1 MIKQTTE
8 IFKLSLDGIF
18 DISDSRI
25 SSRNLN
31 MFKIKYHCYH
41 CNQVHTK
48 ILTTSSSRISQTRVT
63 YIRESSGLSSNFIPS
78 EFNKLDFNFK
88 TVIRTDDEVL
98 ENLVCKNC
106 NTELKKILAT
116 SACGLSGNRVAHT
129 ARKVEYESGKVSY
142 IINYITPRVV
152 YSTGRLFLEK
162 TTSIVS
168 KLPSGRIY
176 IIPNKVGDFR
186 VSKSDV
192 KDIFSVFKNTFA
204 DDFNFKVSDYFLNMN
219 SAIRDLFKFADLQY
233 GDSTLGDAITNFKDN
248 LITHHPVL
256 AKEFRQVN
264 YGKGYTVEYNQFKKN
279 CFRKIYR
286 DINNGKI
293 KDFLKFGLSIN
304 LNKDLKK
311 QMVYFVGVIPFVIKL
326 LEIGYKDQEISNFIK
341 DVISSQEIEFNKDS
355 TYSDLLRVVN
365 HALED
370 VHTLKSLEN
379 VTFSNSKAM
388 TTVKRIYAGNKKMH
402 KSWNSEIQDTLRMI
416 IYLMDRV
423 ETYRFPRNMTPE
435 THDIVMKSYND
446 LRALEALER
455 QNREAQ
461 KELHVLADMDFEIEC
476 NENYYIHEPKHGK
489 DLIMCGIEMSIC
501 VGSYVNSISEG
512 RHVYMVREKG
522 TDKYVACLEVNG
534 SKYEI
539 EKQDDM
545 ADAVSEVF
553 ENEIKMVSDLKL
565 NQSKLI
571 RNGRVGT
578 NSELYE
584 VVSEFCTK
592 NKIDFSNCYD
602 MVTANQEAVV

>member
-8 IFKLSLDGIF
+8 VFKLSLDGIF

-31 MFKIKYHCYH
+31 MLKIKYHCYH
-41 CNQVHTK
+41 CNQVHNK
-48 ILTTSSSRISQTRVT
+48 IVTINSPRVAQSVVKYVHEKEGT
-63 YIRESSGLSSNFIPS
+63 NVNPS
-78 EFNKLDFNFK
+78 IHLDKIDFDFK
-88 TVIRTDDEVL
+88 TNILSDDEVL
-98 ENLVCKNC
+98 ENIVCKNC
-106 NTELKKILAT
+106 NTELKKILLAT
-116 SACGLSGNRVAHT
+116 ACGLSPNPVIHT

-168 KLPSGRIY
+168 KLPNGRIY
-176 IIPNKVGDFR
+176 IIPKKIGDFR
-186 VSKSDV
+186 IVQGELNR
-192 KDIFSVFKNTFA
+192 IFSIFRNTFE
-204 DDFNFKVSDYFLNMN
+204 DDFDLKVSDYLLNMN

-233 GDSTLGDAITNFKDN
+233 GDLTLSDAITTFKDN
-248 LITHHPVL
+248 LITHHPTL
-256 AKEFRQVN
+256 SKEFRRFDN
-264 YGKGYTVEYNQFKKN
+264 GYSHRIEYDKFKKN

-293 KDFLKFGLSIN
+293 KEFLKFGLSIN

-311 QMVYFVGVIPFVIKL
+311 QMIYFVGSIPFVIKL
-326 LEIGYKDQEISNFIK
+326 LEMGYKDQEISNFIK
-341 DVISSQEIEFNKDS
+341 DIISSQEMEFNKDF
-355 TYSDLLRVVN
+355 TYSELSRLVN
-365 HALED
+365 HSLED
-370 VHTLKSLEN
+370 VHVLKSLEN

-388 TTVKRIYAGNKKMH
+388 TTVKRIYAGNKKMY

-416 IYLMDRV
+416 RYLMDRV

-461 KELHVLADMDFEIEC
+461 KELHVLNDMDFEIEC

-522 TDKYVACLEVNG
+522 TDKYIACLEVNG
-534 SKYEI
+534 SKREI
-539 EKQDDM
+539 EKQDD
-545 ADAVSEVF
+545 VSEVF
-553 ENEIKMVSDLKL
+553 ENEVKYASDLRL
-565 NQSKLI
+565 NQSKLV
-571 RNGRVGT
+571 RNARVGT
-578 NSELYE
+578 DKEIYK

-592 NKIDFSNCYD
+592 NKIDFSDCYD
-602 MVTANQEAVV
+602 MVTTDQEVVV